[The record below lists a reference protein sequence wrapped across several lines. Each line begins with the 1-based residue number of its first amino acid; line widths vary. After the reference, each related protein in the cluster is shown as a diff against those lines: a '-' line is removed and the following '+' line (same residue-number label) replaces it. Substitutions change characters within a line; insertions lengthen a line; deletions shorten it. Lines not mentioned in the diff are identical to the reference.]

1 MKDDR
6 GVTVYSKSGELLAPC
21 TKKVAWVLISR
32 KRAINL
38 EENVIQ
44 ILIDKRDLKE
54 LKKKVIKRDNRTCY
68 YCGKVISE
76 SEIATVDHLNPK
88 HITEAG
94 NSGYDAEENLVCSCI
109 HCNHHKADMPFEDY
123 VIYRY
128 ALILSFIRVK
138 LGIRL
143 DALLDRQ

>member
-6 GVTVYSKSGELLAPC
+6 VVTVYSKSGKILAPC
-21 TKKVAWVLISR
+21 TEKVAWVLISR
-32 KRAINL
+32 KRAVKL

-54 LKKKVIKRDNRTCY
+54 LKKKVIKRDNRTCF

-76 SEIATVDHLNPK
+76 SEVPTVDHLNPK
-88 HITEAG
+88 HITKVG
-94 NSGYDAEENLVCSCI
+94 NIGYDTEANLVCSCI
-109 HCNHHKADMPFEDY
+109 QCNNHKADMPFEDY

-128 ALILSFIRVK
+128 ALVSIF
-138 LGIRL
+138 
-143 DALLDRQ
+143 